1 MSTVIG
7 ITTNER
13 YYTIIGAN
21 FPAEN
26 AASFKLGW
34 AVHETPGIYNIKL
47 KNKWVKWWFIQ
58 KQD

>member
-21 FPAEN
+21 FPVEN

-34 AVHETPGIYNIKL
+34 AVHETPGIYNI
-47 KNKWVKWWFIQ
+47 VTSGDIFFSYPSSEQ
-58 KQD
+58 